1 MNDLGSFFAENKA
14 LVKEYIETRMEIY
27 RLQSLRIFSQ
37 SAGYFA
43 WMIVSLFLVFLIL
56 LFSGI
61 VTGFW
66 FSSILHS
73 YVKGFG
79 LTTLLILLVFVL
91 LAVFRKKLFVDPVT
105 HTIIQRSREQSGE
118 EE

>member
-1 MNDLGSFFAENKA
+1 MNDLGSFFSENKT

-27 RLQSLRIFSQ
+27 RLQSLRLFSQ

-43 WMIVSLFLVFLIL
+43 WIIVSLFLVFLIL

-61 VTGFW
+61 VVGFW
-66 FSSILHS
+66 FSGLMHS

-79 LTTLLILLVFVL
+79 LATLLIVLVFVL
-91 LAVFRKKLFVDPVT
+91 LAIFRKRLFVDPVT
-105 HTIIQRSREQSGE
+105 QTIIERSREQSNE
-118 EE
+118 E